1 MLENSNLLEGKQ
13 AKRVNE
19 LLKEYQDI
27 TSKLTDLE
35 TSKKAVLKELFE
47 LVPVGV
53 NETNLFTFKV
63 LEQAG
68 RQSLSIKSLQESAPD
83 LFGKVSALGLISVG
97 ENFKT
102 VRSIKLKGDRV

>member
-1 MLENSNLLEGKQ
+1 MLENSNLIEGKN

-27 TSKLTDLE
+27 TTKLTDLE
-35 TSKKAVLKELFE
+35 TTKQNVLKELFK
-47 LVPVGV
+47 LAPVGV

-63 LEQAG
+63 IEQAG
-68 RQSLSIKSLQESAPD
+68 RQSLSLKSLQESAPD
-83 LFGKVSALGLISVG
+83 IFGKVSALGLISVG

-102 VRSIKLKGDRV
+102 VRSIKLKGDRA

>member
-1 MLENSNLLEGKQ
+1 MLENSNLLEGKT

-19 LLKEYQDI
+19 LIKDYQDI
-27 TSKLTDLE
+27 TAKLTDLE
-35 TSKKAVLKELFE
+35 ESKKRVLKELFE
-47 LVPVGV
+47 LAPVGV

-63 LEQAG
+63 IEQAG
-68 RQSLSIKSLQESAPD
+68 KQSLSLKNLQESAPD

>member
-1 MLENSNLLEGKQ
+1 MLENSNLLEGKT

-19 LLKEYQDI
+19 LIKDYQDI

-35 TSKKAVLKELFE
+35 TSKKKVLAELFE
-47 LVPVGV
+47 LAPLGV

-68 RQSLSIKSLQESAPD
+68 KQSLSLKNLQESAPD